1 MDEKELKIQ
10 ALLERVAELT
20 TGYEDKIASLRVALT
35 VQAQQLEDSKKENAD
50 VEVAPSDSPAGIP
63 AASSKN

>member
-20 TGYEDKIASLRVALT
+20 TGYEAKIADLRVALT
-35 VQAQQLEDSKKENAD
+35 VQAQQLEDSKKEPAD
-50 VEVAPSDSPAGIP
+50 VEVADGDTAG
-63 AASSKN
+63 K